1 MTQGERRFQLAY
13 DLAERLFWLMIAA
26 PFFVSFSRAARTDP
40 WAWSLLAVETTT
52 LALVLLRRPGTMTLK
67 PWQAL
72 IAFVATLAPMLAR
85 PGGAGLI
92 TAGGALMTA
101 GAVLTIAGKLSLNRR
116 FGIVPANR
124 GIQTRGAYAV
134 VRHPIYA
141 SYLIAHLG
149 SILTWPTWW
158 NALVYILAWQA
169 QIARLLEEEKFLG
182 NDPAYQAYCRQTR
195 YRLVPGLW

>member
-1 MTQGERRFQLAY
+1 MTRGEQRFQLAY

-26 PFFVSFSRAARTDP
+26 PFFISFTRAARTDP

-52 LALVLLRRPGTMTLK
+52 LALVLLRRRGAMTLK

-85 PGGAGLI
+85 PGAEALV
-92 TAGGALMTA
+92 TAGGLLMTT
-101 GAVLTIAGKLSLNRR
+101 GALLTIVGKLSLNRR

-141 SYLIAHLG
+141 SYLVAHLG
-149 SILTWPTWW
+149 AILTWPTWW
-158 NALVYILAWQA
+158 NACVYILAWQA

-182 NDPAYQAYCRQTR
+182 DDPAYRAYQERTR
-195 YRLVPGLW
+195 YRLVPGVW